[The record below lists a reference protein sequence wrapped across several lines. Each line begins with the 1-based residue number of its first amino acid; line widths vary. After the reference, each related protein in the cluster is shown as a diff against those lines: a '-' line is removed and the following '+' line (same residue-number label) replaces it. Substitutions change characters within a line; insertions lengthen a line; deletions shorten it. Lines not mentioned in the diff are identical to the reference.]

1 MPAPPRPLTVI
12 TGGGRGIGA
21 ATAIHLISRGHDIV
35 VGYLGDAGSAE
46 KVTATAQRSAPA
58 PSPYPAMSLM
68 RMLCRTC
75 STPRPSW
82 AR

>member
-21 ATAIHLISRGHDIV
+21 ATAIHLVSRGHDIV

-46 KVTATAQRSAPA
+46 KVTATARAAGVRALVVPGDVADKDAVSDLFAA
-58 PSPYPAMSLM
+58 A
-68 RMLCRTC
+68 T
-75 STPRPSW
+75 
-82 AR
+82 